1 MMSRVAVGTG
11 STCGTAATGQPS
23 MPSRP
28 FDILYATKGAGGG
41 SDFEAE
47 TLNVYAYGLT
57 F

>member
-1 MMSRVAVGTG
+1 
-11 STCGTAATGQPS
+11 